1 MIQPANIVT
10 MVSRTE
16 NEHGSSFA
24 KCQGSGVS
32 KSPPSGISRRKWSPG
47 QATLFRRKKVEGEAS
62 VSDSFDALKIRNV
75 HDGTD
80 ADDEGSDYLTKSL
93 ESIEQSDAKNRR
105 SSSKGRKKSS
115 GRKPNNLVTKNEER
129 VASNWWDSSPRD
141 VPSPPS
147 AARRKAS
154 ISNMPLR
161 SNSDRSRSKEPSE
174 LRRSSRFRAS
184 RSKSDSRTKSRDRS
198 RSGPKMAQKDLSIEM
213 QQRLYRVTNP
223 NNSIKTR
230 VELEV
235 EFTKGTPEE
244 KRIYREFRNNFDRKE
259 FLDQKDSD
267 EQQRQAKIETNAREE
282 SLIETAFLKEVERK
296 HQKERKLVEEGKERE
311 RKALDDAYM
320 HSVKT
325 IADGMSKIK
334 DKALEAVT
342 ESVARNQ
349 YKKKSYEEERNQR
362 VEAFRR
368 KEGKGMHGVQRALKE
383 AMIEQED
390 PEEKRMKLNGARAW

>member
-1 MIQPANIVT
+1 

-16 NEHGSSFA
+16 NEYGSSFA

-32 KSPPSGISRRKWSPG
+32 KSSPSGISRRKWSPG

-62 VSDSFDALKIRNV
+62 LSDSFHALKIPNV

-93 ESIEQSDAKNRR
+93 ESIEQSGAKNRR
-105 SSSKGRKKSS
+105 SSSKGRKKRS
-115 GRKPNNLVTKNEER
+115 GRKPISLVTKNEER
-129 VASNWWDSSPRD
+129 VVSNWWDNSPRD

-147 AARRKAS
+147 PGRRKAS
-154 ISNMPLR
+154 ISNMSLR
-161 SNSDRSRSKEPSE
+161 SNSDHSRSRSKEPSE
-174 LRRSSRFRAS
+174 LRRSSRSRAS
-184 RSKSDSRTKSRDRS
+184 RSKSGSRTKSRDRS

-213 QQRLYRVTNP
+213 QQRLYRVTDP

-235 EFTKGTPEE
+235 EFTKGTPAE
-244 KRIYREFRNNFDRKE
+244 KRIYREFKNNFDRKE
-259 FLDQKDSD
+259 FLNQKDSD
-267 EQQRQAKIETNAREE
+267 EQQRQAEIETNAREE
-282 SLIETAFLKEVERK
+282 SLKETAFLKEVERK
-296 HQKERKLVEEGKERE
+296 HQKERKLVEEAKERE

-325 IADGMSKIK
+325 IADGMSTIK
-334 DKALEAVT
+334 DKALEMAT

-349 YKKKSYEEERNQR
+349 YKKKSYEKERNQR
-362 VEAFRR
+362 VESFRR